1 MALCSL
7 YRCVLEAIVVVCL
20 LSGIA
25 GAEQAMPSDD
35 PSFESQVLF
44 EAGHQGYRTYR
55 IPSLVMTPKGTL
67 LAAVAAR
74 YDGHGDWSDIDTM
87 VRRSVDGGKTWT
99 PQAIVTDDG
108 KNTVDNA
115 TFIVDPQSGK
125 VYLMYQINYARA
137 YLKVSTDEGERWSAP
152 REITSVFEQFRDR
165 DGYDWE
171 VIAMGPGHGIV
182 THSGRFIVPVWLST
196 SHKHRPSIAATIYS
210 DDQGATWQAGEIIAE
225 HNDRTPN
232 PSEHV
237 LVELADGRVMANMRT
252 ESPQY
257 RRFLAFS
264 PDGVSNWSEPQS
276 HPQLVEPICM
286 GSMTRLDVPGP
297 EKQSNLLLFCNP
309 NSEAPR
315 TSSSG
320 AKWGA
325 RKRQNVTIRVS
336 DDQGTT
342 WPLSRSIEP
351 QDSGYSDVAV
361 GPDGMIYVLYESG
374 KVNEHGAFIPGNVT
388 LAKFN
393 LPWIEDGSSPE

>member
-1 MALCSL
+1 MNLRSHTGRVGLAFTLS
-7 YRCVLEAIVVVCL
+7 CL
-20 LSGIA
+20 LSHSASADQSPESG
-25 GAEQAMPSDD
+25 EPF
-35 PSFESQVLF
+35 FESQVLF

-55 IPSLVMTPKGTL
+55 IPSLVITPKGTL

-74 YDGHGDWSDIDTM
+74 FDGHGDWSDIDTM
-87 VRRSVDGGKTWT
+87 VRRSDDGGKTWT
-99 PQAIVTDDG
+99 EQAIVTDDG

-115 TFIVDPQSGK
+115 TFIVDPKSGK

-137 YLKVSTDEGERWSAP
+137 YLKVSDNEGQRWSPP
-152 REITSVFEQFRDR
+152 REITSVFDVFRDR

-182 THSGRFIVPVWLST
+182 TSSGRFVVPVWLST

-210 DDQGATWQAGEIIAE
+210 DDQGTTWQAGDVIAQTDD
-225 HNDRTPN
+225 HTPN

-237 LVELADGRVMANMRT
+237 VVELADGRVMANMRT
-252 ESPQY
+252 ESRHY

-264 PDGVSNWSEPQS
+264 PDGANNWSKPQP
-276 HPQLVEPICM
+276 HDQLVEPICM
-286 GSMTRLDVPGP
+286 GSMTTMESPNQD
-297 EKQSNLLLFCNP
+297 ELLLFCNP

-320 AKWGA
+320 AAWGA
-325 RKRQNVTIRVS
+325 RKRQNVTVRVS
-336 DDQGTT
+336 SDLGET
-342 WPLSRSIEP
+342 WPMSRTIEP

-374 KVNEHGAFIPGNVT
+374 KVNEHGAFIPGNIT

-393 LPWIEDGSSPE
+393 LAWVAEGNQQD